1 MAKYEVKDINKNG
14 VEDAWEIAKY
24 AKANAAA
31 EGSPTKMIGGI
42 AGAMAQ
48 QTGAID
54 QTIGMPTQLNQ
65 MPLNP
70 YPNQNALG
78 GLQAKLPGIVGQ
90 TALGQYDKI
99 MPNKL

>member
-1 MAKYEVKDINKNG
+1 METPN
-14 VEDAWEIAKY
+14 
-24 AKANAAA
+24 
-31 EGSPTKMIGGI
+31 KMIGGI

-54 QTIGMPTQLNQ
+54 QTTGMSTQLNQ
-65 MPLNP
+65 MAPNP

-78 GLQAKLPGIVGQ
+78 GLQAQLPNIVGQ